1 MSLYELPFAKIAILR
16 EDIAEVYMNEG
27 VEIDINMINEYH
39 AFLLSHLRAPF
50 SLLVNKVNTYSYDF
64 EAQRKLA
71 TLLEINA
78 IAVVAYSRVA
88 RIAMDS
94 LASFPREIE
103 WNMSLF
109 TNRTDALTWL
119 IQEQNK
125 LTE

>member
-1 MSLYELPFAKIAILR
+1 MSLYDLPFAKITILR
-16 EDIAEVYMNEG
+16 EDIAEVCMKEG
-27 VEIDINMINEYH
+27 VEIDVDMLNEYH
-39 AFLLSHLRAPF
+39 AFLLAHLRAPF

-64 EAQRKLA
+64 EAQKKLG

-78 IAVVAYSRVA
+78 IAVVAYSRVT
-88 RIAMDS
+88 RITMDS

-103 WNMSLF
+103 WNMALF

-125 LTE
+125 LPE